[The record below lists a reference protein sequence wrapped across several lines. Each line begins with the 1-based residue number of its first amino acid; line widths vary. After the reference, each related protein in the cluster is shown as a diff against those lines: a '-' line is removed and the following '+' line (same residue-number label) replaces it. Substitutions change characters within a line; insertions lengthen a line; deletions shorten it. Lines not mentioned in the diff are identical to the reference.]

1 VLLLLLLPP
10 PLLLHDVLRMHQARE
25 LRAERQGIDRG
36 AGESGR

>member
-25 LRAERQGIDRG
+25 LRAERRGIDRG